1 MSPGIRTR
9 QRSRGERSWRST
21 PRWACGCVLRA
32 SQSAASTHR
41 TTGTWSTRRTRPPES
56 GSASTSWSATS
67 SRTLAFAA
75 GLLKDA
81 EYLGAVDVGVG
92 LTQVARTLSPL
103 VYGPGVIGRRVPAWA
118 GHVDEEY
125 RRADQVSSTR
135 LTDHPDEIAR
145 DLLEDLFDALA
156 QGDYPSG
163 QHPIGPRP

>member
-1 MSPGIRTR
+1 
-9 QRSRGERSWRST
+9 
-21 PRWACGCVLRA
+21 
-32 SQSAASTHR
+32 
-41 TTGTWSTRRTRPPES
+41 
-56 GSASTSWSATS
+56 
-67 SRTLAFAA
+67 
-75 GLLKDA
+75 
-81 EYLGAVDVGVG
+81 
-92 LTQVARTLSPL
+92 
-103 VYGPGVIGRRVPAWA
+103 VPAWA